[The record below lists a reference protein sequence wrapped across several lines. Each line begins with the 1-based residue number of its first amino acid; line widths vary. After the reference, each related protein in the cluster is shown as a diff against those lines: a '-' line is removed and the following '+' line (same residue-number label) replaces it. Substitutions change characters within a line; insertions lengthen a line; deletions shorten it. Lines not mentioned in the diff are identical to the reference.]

1 MNPMRQAACQ
11 TGAALDMK
19 RVSAFVIG
27 LAAMLAGA
35 AVPASARDQLHIV
48 GSSTVY
54 PFSTT
59 VAESLARQGVLT
71 SPVVEATGTGG
82 GIKLFCEGV
91 GEATPDMVGASRKIK
106 DSEVQTC
113 AQNGVA
119 KITEIPIGHDGIV
132 IANSK
137 AGPDF
142 SITRAQLFLA
152 LAKNVPQNGALVA
165 NPYRS
170 WNQIDAALPN
180 EKIEML
186 GPPPTSGTRDAF
198 VELVMDHGCAAF
210 PEIAALDADARKAAC
225 QQVRED
231 GAYIDAG
238 ENDNLIVQKLD
249 ANPAAFGI
257 FGYSFLEANADKLK
271 GAAIEGVAPDYDSI
285 ANATYPVARELYVYV
300 KDAHRTI
307 ITGIDAFVRE
317 LLSAR
322 AMGMDGYLADKGLVP
337 FTDAERTR
345 LEADILASLNLTPLA
360 AGQSAAAGSR
370 FGAVLGNM
378 TRSTGATASAIIIAV
393 IGLGLVGYFIGRG
406 RAVAVVGGN
415 LRRLHSLPNY
425 HGFYVALWC
434 GLPALILSM
443 AWLAA
448 QPAIITQATIAAMP
462 AERVAPLDDN
472 QLSLLLSEV
481 RQAANYADLS
491 QVGDEAVRIGAETYR
506 AWNATANVGVLAG
519 AIALALLGIG
529 FAHRRISP
537 DARSRNRVERIVLGI
552 LFACSCLAILT
563 TVGIVASLLF
573 ESLRFFAQIPV
584 TDFLFGLQ
592 WSPQMAMRADQV
604 GSSGAFG
611 AIPVIAG
618 TLLITFI
625 ALVVAVPTGLMIAVY
640 LSDYAT
646 SKVRSIFKPLVE
658 ILAGVPTVVYGF
670 FAALTIGPIFRDL
683 GQAVGLSVASESA
696 LAAGLIMGV
705 MIIPFVSSL
714 SDDVMNAVP
723 QSLRDGSF
731 ALGATKSETI
741 RQVVFPAALPGIV
754 GAVLLAASRAIG
766 ETMIVVMA
774 AGLAANLTANPLQAV
789 TTVTVQ
795 IVTLLV
801 GDQEFDSPKTLAA
814 FALGLLLFV
823 VTLCLNVIALRV
835 VRKYREKYD

>member
-1 MNPMRQAACQ
+1 
-11 TGAALDMK
+11 MK
-19 RVSAFVIG
+19 RVSAFAFG
-27 LAAMLAGA
+27 LAATMLA
-35 AVPASARDQLHIV
+35 AVPAMARDQLHIV

-59 VAESLARQGVLT
+59 VAEALSKQGVLR

-82 GIKLFCEGV
+82 GFKLFCAGV
-91 GEATPDMVGASRKIK
+91 GEETPDLAGASRKIK
-106 DSEVQTC
+106 DSEIETC
-113 AQNGVA
+113 ARNGVA

-132 IANSK
+132 IANAK
-137 AGPDF
+137 QGPDF
-142 SITRAQLFLA
+142 IVTRAQLFLA
-152 LAKNVPQNGALVA
+152 LAKTVPQPGGTGGQLVA
-165 NPYRS
+165 NPYRA
-170 WNQIDAALPN
+170 WNEIDPSLPT
-180 EKIEML
+180 EKIEVL

-198 VELVMDHGCAAF
+198 VELVMDKGCETF
-210 PEIAALDADARKAAC
+210 PEIAALAADARKAAC

-238 ENDNLIVQKLD
+238 ENDNLIVQKLQ

-257 FGYSFLEANADKLK
+257 FGYSFLEQNADTLK
-271 GAAIEGVAPDYDSI
+271 AAQVEGVAPSYEAI
-285 ANATYPVARELYVYV
+285 AGKQYPVARELYIYV

-307 ITGIDAFVRE
+307 VPGIDAFVRE
-317 LLSAR
+317 LLSER
-322 AMGMDGYLADKGLVP
+322 SMGSEGYLADKGLVP
-337 FTDAERTR
+337 FTAEERSQIESTT
-345 LEADILASLNLTPLA
+345 LAGLGLTALA
-360 AGQSAAAGSR
+360 ATGSGAPQGTLGAALHTVSG
-370 FGAVLGNM
+370 
-378 TRSTGATASAIIIAV
+378 STGATVTAVLIAV
-393 IGLGLVGYFIGRG
+393 VGLSLIGFFMGRA
-406 RAVAVVGGN
+406 RAVAKAGGE
-415 LRRLHSLPNY
+415 LRKLHSLPNY

-434 GLPALILSM
+434 GLPALLL
-443 AWLAA
+443 ALVWLVA
-448 QPAIITQATIAAMP
+448 QPAIVTEAAKSAMP
-462 AERVAPLDDN
+462 PERVASLDEN

-481 RQAANYADLS
+481 RQAAEHADLS
-491 QVGDEAVRIGAETYR
+491 QVGDPAVRAGAETYR
-506 AWNATANVGVLAG
+506 NWDSMAHLG
-519 AIALALLGIG
+519 ALGAAVALALIGIG
-529 FAHRRISP
+529 FAYSRINVE
-537 DARSRNRVERIVLGI
+537 ARSRNRVERIVLGI
-552 LFACSCLAILT
+552 LFACSSLAILT
-563 TVGIVASLLF
+563 TVGIVLSLVF
-573 ESLRFFAQIPV
+573 ESLRFFAKIPV

-592 WSPQMAMRADQV
+592 WSPQMALRADQV

-625 ALVVAVPTGLMIAVY
+625 AMVVAVPTGLMIAVY

-646 SKVRSIFKPLVE
+646 SRVRSIFKPLVE
-658 ILAGVPTVVYGF
+658 ILAGIPTVVYGF
-670 FAALTIGPIFRDL
+670 FAALTIGPIFRQI
-683 GQAVGLSVASESA
+683 GEAVGLSVASESA

-741 RQVVFPAALPGIV
+741 KQVVFPAALPGIV
-754 GAVLLAASRAIG
+754 GAVLLATSRAIG

-823 VTLCLNVIALRV
+823 VTLCLNIVALNV
-835 VRKYREKYD
+835 VRRYREKYD

>member
-1 MNPMRQAACQ
+1 MQRANQ
-11 TGAALDMK
+11 TGAALGMK
-19 RVSAFVIG
+19 RVSALALG
-27 LAAMLAGA
+27 LAATLVVA
-35 AVPASARDQLHIV
+35 APAVARDSLHIV

-59 VAESLARQGVLT
+59 VTEALAKQGAVK

-82 GIKLFCEGV
+82 GFKLFCEGV
-91 GEATPDMVGASRKIK
+91 GEATPDIAGASRKIK
-106 DSEVQTC
+106 DSETETC
-113 AQNGVA
+113 AKNGVA

-132 IANSK
+132 IASAKN
-137 AGPDF
+137 GPDF
-142 SITRAQLFLA
+142 DVTRTQLFLA
-152 LAKNVPQNGALVA
+152 LAKTVPQNGQLVQ

-170 WNQIDAALPN
+170 WNEIDPSLPA
-180 EKIEML
+180 ERIEVL

-198 VELVMDHGCAAF
+198 VELVMDKGCETL
-210 PEIAALDADARKAAC
+210 PEIAALQGDAKKAAC

-238 ENDNLIVQKLD
+238 ENDNLIVQKLQ

-257 FGYSFLEANADKLK
+257 FGYSFLEQNADTLK
-271 GAAIEGVAPDYDSI
+271 AAKVEGVAPTYEAISGKQ
-285 ANATYPVARELYVYV
+285 YPVARDLYVYV

-307 ITGIDAFVRE
+307 VPGIDSFVRE
-317 LLSAR
+317 LVSER
-322 AMGMDGYLADKGLVP
+322 AMGAEGYLAEKGLVP
-337 FTDAERTR
+337 FTPEERKQIET
-345 LEADILASLNLTPLA
+345 TTLA
-360 AGQSAAAGSR
+360 ALGLNATAAAGDGLAALSGLTR
-370 FGAVLGNM
+370 STSTTVSAVLIAVLGL
-378 TRSTGATASAIIIAV
+378 SLI
-393 IGLGLVGYFIGRG
+393 GYFMGRG
-406 RAVAVVGGN
+406 RSVSVAGGD

-434 GLPALILSM
+434 GLPSLLVALI
-443 AWLAA
+443 WLAA
-448 QPAIITQATIAAMP
+448 QPAIVTEAATSVLP
-462 AERVAPLDDN
+462 PERVASLDEN

-481 RQAANYADLS
+481 RQAASHADLS
-491 QVGDEAVRIGAETYR
+491 QVADPAVRAGAETYR
-506 AWNATANVGVLAG
+506 AWQSMSNLG
-519 AIALALLGIG
+519 ALGAAVALALIGIG
-529 FAHRRISP
+529 YAYRRINV

-563 TVGIVASLLF
+563 TVGIVLSLVF
-573 ESLRFFAQIPV
+573 ESLRFFAQIPI

-611 AIPVIAG
+611 AIPVISG
-618 TLLITFI
+618 TLLITVV
-625 ALVVAVPTGLMIAVY
+625 AMVVAVPTGLMIAVY
-640 LSDYAT
+640 LSDYAGP
-646 SKVRSIFKPLVE
+646 KVRTYFKPLVE
-658 ILAGVPTVVYGF
+658 ILAGIPTVVYGF
-670 FAALTIGPIFRDL
+670 FAALTIGPILRDL
-683 GQAVGLSVASESA
+683 GATVGLTVASESA

-705 MIIPFVSSL
+705 MIIPFISSL

-723 QSLRDGSF
+723 QSLRDGSY

-754 GAVLLAASRAIG
+754 GAVLLAVSRAIG

-774 AGLAANLTANPLQAV
+774 AGLAANLTINPLEAV
-789 TTVTVQ
+789 TTVTAQ

-814 FALGLLLFV
+814 FALGLLLFA
-823 VTLCLNVIALRV
+823 VTLVLNIIALNI

>member
-1 MNPMRQAACQ
+1 
-11 TGAALDMK
+11 MK

-27 LAAMLAGA
+27 VAAMLVAGS
-35 AVPASARDQLHIV
+35 VPALARDQLHIV
-48 GSSTVY
+48 GSSTVFPY
-54 PFSTT
+54 TQA
-59 VAESLARQGVLT
+59 VAEEFAQKTGKQA
-71 SPVVEATGTGG
+71 PVVESTGTGG

-91 GEATPDMVGASRKIK
+91 GEATPDLVGASRRIK
-106 DSEVQTC
+106 DSEIETC
-113 AQNGVA
+113 AKNGVA

-137 AGPDF
+137 SGPSF
-142 SITRAQLFLA
+142 SLTRAQLFLA
-152 LAKNVPQNGALVA
+152 LAKTVPQNGALVQ
-165 NPYRS
+165 NPYRA
-170 WNQIDAALPN
+170 WNEIDPALPA
-180 EKIEML
+180 ERIEVL

-198 VELVMDHGCAAF
+198 VELVMDKGCETF
-210 PEIAALDADARKAAC
+210 PEIAALQGDAKKSAC

-231 GAYIDAG
+231 GSYIDAG

-249 ANPAAFGI
+249 ANPGAVGI
-257 FGYSFLEANADKLK
+257 FGYSFLEENADKMK
-271 GAAIEGVAPDYDSI
+271 GAAIEGVAPTYDSI
-285 ANATYPVARELYVYV
+285 SGQTYPVARELYIYV

-307 ITGIDAFVRE
+307 IPGIDAFVRE
-317 LLSAR
+317 LVSER
-322 AMGMDGYLADKGLVP
+322 AMGAEGYLAGKGLVP
-337 FTDAERTR
+337 FTPEERGR
-345 LEADILASLNLTPLA
+345 IEAQVLAALGLQPLA
-360 AGQSAAAGSR
+360 AGQAATANG
-370 FGAVLGNM
+370 FGAVLGGM
-378 TRSTGATASAIIIAV
+378 TRSTGATASAIVIAI

-406 RAVAVVGGN
+406 RAAAVVGGN

-434 GLPALILSM
+434 GLPALLLSM
-443 AWLAA
+443 AWLAM
-448 QPAIITQATIAAMP
+448 QPAIITEATIAAMP
-462 AERVAPLDDN
+462 SERVAPLDEN

-491 QVGDEAVRIGAETYR
+491 QVADDAVRAGAETYR
-506 AWNATANVGVLAG
+506 AWNQAANLGALAA

-529 FAHRRISP
+529 FAYRRISA

-563 TVGIVASLLF
+563 TIGIVASLLF

-592 WSPQMAMRADQV
+592 WSPQMALRADQV

-611 AIPVIAG
+611 AIPVIGG
-618 TLLITFI
+618 TLLIT
-625 ALVVAVPTGLMIAVY
+625 AVAMVVAVPTGLMIAVY
-640 LSDYAT
+640 LSDYAGP
-646 SKVRSIFKPLVE
+646 KVRTYFKPLVE
-658 ILAGVPTVVYGF
+658 ILAGIPTVVYGF
-670 FAALTIGPIFRDL
+670 FAALTIGPILRD
-683 GQAVGLSVASESA
+683 VGAAIGLNVASESA

-705 MIIPFVSSL
+705 MIIPFISSL

-723 QSLRDGSF
+723 QSLRDGSY

-754 GAVLLAASRAIG
+754 GAVLLAVSRAIG

-774 AGLAANLTANPLQAV
+774 AGLAANLTVNPLEAV
-789 TTVTVQ
+789 TTVTAQ

>member
-1 MNPMRQAACQ
+1 MQRANQ
-11 TGAALDMK
+11 TGAALGMK
-19 RVSAFVIG
+19 CVSALALG
-27 LAAMLAGA
+27 LAAMLVIA
-35 AVPASARDQLHIV
+35 APAVARDSLHIV

-59 VAESLARQGVLT
+59 VTEALAKQGALK

-82 GIKLFCEGV
+82 GFKLFCEGV
-91 GEATPDMVGASRKIK
+91 GEATPDVAGASRQIK
-106 DSEVQTC
+106 DSEIATC

-132 IANSK
+132 VANAK
-137 AGPDF
+137 GGPDF
-142 SITRAQLFLA
+142 NVTRTQLFLA
-152 LAKNVPQNGALVA
+152 LAKTVPQPGGTGGQLVA

-170 WNQIDAALPN
+170 WNDIDPSLPA
-180 EKIEML
+180 ERIEVL

-198 VELVMDHGCAAF
+198 VELVMDKGCETV
-210 PEIAALDADARKAAC
+210 PEIAALQGDAKKAAC

-238 ENDNLIVQKLD
+238 ENDNLIVQKLQ

-257 FGYSFLEANADKLK
+257 FGYSFLEQNADTLK
-271 GAAIEGVAPDYDSI
+271 AAKVEGVAPTYEAISGKQ
-285 ANATYPVARELYVYV
+285 YPVARDLFIYV

-307 ITGIDAFVRE
+307 VPGIDSFVRE
-317 LLSAR
+317 LVSER
-322 AMGMDGYLADKGLVP
+322 AMGTEGYLADKGLVP
-337 FTDAERTR
+337 FTPDERKQIETR
-345 LEADILASLNLTPLA
+345 TLA
-360 AGQSAAAGSR
+360 ALGLDAVGTAGADAGGLAALSG
-370 FGAVLGNM
+370 L
-378 TRSTGATASAIIIAV
+378 TRSTGTTVSAVLIAV
-393 IGLGLVGYFIGRG
+393 LGLSLIGYFMGRS
-406 RAVAVVGGN
+406 RSVSVAGGN

-434 GLPALILSM
+434 GLPSLLVALI
-443 AWLAA
+443 WLAA
-448 QPAIITQATIAAMP
+448 QPAIVTNAATSVLP
-462 AERVAPLDDN
+462 PERVASLDEN

-481 RQAANYADLS
+481 RQAAAHADLS
-491 QVGDEAVRIGAETYR
+491 QVADPAVRAGAETYR
-506 AWNATANVGVLAG
+506 AWQSMSNLG
-519 AIALALLGIG
+519 ALGAAVALALIGIG
-529 FAHRRISP
+529 FAYRRINV
-537 DARSRNRVERIVLGI
+537 DARSRNRVERIVLGV

-563 TVGIVASLLF
+563 TVGIVLSLVF
-573 ESLRFFAQIPV
+573 ESLRFFAQIPI

-618 TLLITFI
+618 TLLITVV
-625 ALVVAVPTGLMIAVY
+625 AMVVAVPTGLMIAVY
-640 LSDYAT
+640 LSDYAGP
-646 SKVRSIFKPLVE
+646 KVRTYFKPLVE
-658 ILAGVPTVVYGF
+658 ILAGIPTVVYGF
-670 FAALTIGPIFRDL
+670 FAALTIGPILRDI
-683 GQAVGLSVASESA
+683 GAVVGLNVASESA

-705 MIIPFVSSL
+705 MIIPFISSL

-723 QSLRDGSF
+723 QSLRDGSY

-754 GAVLLAASRAIG
+754 GAVLLAVSRAIG

-774 AGLAANLTANPLQAV
+774 AGLAANLTANPLEAV
-789 TTVTVQ
+789 TTVTAQ

-814 FALGLLLFV
+814 FALGLLLFA
-823 VTLCLNVIALRV
+823 VTLVLNIIALNI